1 MPWFCAVPTSK
12 IKVFKV
18 RSKFLLKMLALL
30 PLNYE
35 KNAGIQLF
43 LSFIV
48 SILTKFWNSLIFS
61 LAQAKPIRPYNDYKS
76 WISVVSQ
83 FFIDFGPKKGYRSI
97 YIRPIFF
104 HRIQHKF
111 FTRFHMPNQKF
122 YMTPVDQPLKNLNLF
137 RLTL

>member
-35 KNAGIQLF
+35 KTLEF
-43 LSFIV
+43 SSSYHLLLV
-48 SILTKFWNSLIFS
+48 FWQNFENSLIFS
-61 LAQAKPIRPYNDYKS
+61 LAQAKPIRPYNDYKN

-111 FTRFHMPNQKF
+111 YTRFHMPNQKF